1 MNPSLWADIAVFP
14 YEPPLVTVV
23 VLSLFLLFMGA
34 CVGSFLN
41 VVIYRVP
48 AGLSIVKPRSRCP
61 RCLTP
66 ILGRDNVPVIG
77 WLVLRGRC
85 RFCRTWIPARYPLV
99 EALFGLAFLL
109 LCWGEAIVPGYTLPI
124 PFGQIEEYPLF
135 GIAGYH
141 FALVCGLGAA
151 ALMTY
156 DGGVVPAGFWRVIL
170 AIGMLPPLVWPE
182 LRPIPFGPVAELY
195 GRLVAGTA
203 DGAMGA
209 LVGALLGVAAWPVA
223 VIGARARS
231 GHLNS
236 VAALAAVGA
245 FLGWQAVLA
254 VAVVVAA
261 LTLVQSSLRGIGVV
275 SRFPR
280 LGFVAITAL
289 GFLLGWRWLV
299 AHSLVDKTRWLGPK
313 APLLLIPAGIAGT
326 FALALAAGKLHR
338 PISRS
343 TPANTLSTP
352 PAATH

>member
-1 MNPSLWADIAVFP
+1 MTPSLWADIAVFP
-14 YEPPLVTVV
+14 YEPPLVTVI

-99 EALFGLAFLL
+99 EATFGLAFLL

-124 PFGQIEEYPLF
+124 PFGEIEEYPLF

-182 LRPIPFGPVAELY
+182 LRPIPFRPDAELY

-254 VAVVVAA
+254 VAGVVAA
-261 LTLVQSSLRGIGVV
+261 LTLLQSSLRGIGFV
-275 SRFPR
+275 SRFPW
-280 LGFVAITAL
+280 LGFVAITTF
-289 GFLLGWRWLV
+289 GFLLGWRWFV
-299 AHSLVDKTRWLGPK
+299 AHSLVDKTRWLGSK